1 MEENKQTL
9 YYDELLSILPDGVII
24 FDVGG
29 EVIQLNQQALTE
41 LHVSPLA
48 NVLKRRENKNR

>member
-24 FDVGG
+24 FDVSG
-29 EVIQLNQQALTE
+29 EVIQLNRQALTE
-41 LHVSPLA
+41 LPCSPISQ
-48 NVLKRRENKNR
+48 